1 MQPNPCPTTGT
12 QTDHDLLTCPAMCPA
27 RIVRSMK
34 GTPLKNKKK
43 TYEVW
48 LSPSALTKISTT
60 DGAKKG
66 NSRGRVGELLS
77 RPSPFSWLVPGV
89 KIESSGRISTQS
101 SPLHYNN
108 GGKKTR
114 QQCDRAQ
121 CATCQFTAWCAAAGY
136 GTATTSHHRRPRNLQ
151 PGRNLLHRPTDH
163 RRKKT
168 RSRPAL
174 QRRKNLCAAA
184 ATLCRI
190 RRTHHRS
197 AAGRRNFQ
205 PPQNLHQS
213 RHCRTAGN
221 ARTTD

>member
-1 MQPNPCPTTGT
+1 VRGPTHMASSRAAS
-12 QTDHDLLTCPAMCPA
+12 DRHP
-27 RIVRSMK
+27 
-34 GTPLKNKKK
+34 
-43 TYEVW
+43 
-48 LSPSALTKISTT
+48 SPQLACLQQVGSASGGYRALR
-60 DGAKKG
+60 GKKG

-121 CATCQFTAWCAAAGY
+121 CATCQFTAWCAAAEY
-136 GTATTSHHRRPRNLQ
+136 GTATTFHHRRPRNLQ

-168 RSRPAL
+168 RFRPAL